1 MPKVYIAGSAGRIEG
16 MYHQAQKET
25 SPSVLVLHPH
35 PLYGGTMNNKL
46 TYGMAKQFA
55 ENDFSVLRVNFRGVG
70 NSDGKFSNGIGEL
83 DDAGAALDWLE
94 TQNPK
99 ASQFWISGFSFGA
112 WIGMQLV
119 MRRPEVDFFVVASP
133 PVSRYN
139 FNFFIPCPTPG
150 LVIQPEND
158 EISLPASTENL
169 VSKVRQNGNDKI
181 ALEMV
186 EGASHFF
193 QGSDQLLFDSIDACI
208 KDSMYTRNP
217 LKVIKYRKRQRK
229 TQNAS

>member
-1 MPKVYIAGSAGRIEG
+1 MSKVYITGSAGRIEA
-16 MYHQAQKET
+16 MYNPAEKEGA
-25 SPSVLVLHPH
+25 PCVIVFHPH
-35 PLYGGTMNNKL
+35 PLYGGTMQNKL
-46 TYGMAKQFA
+46 THGMAKQFA
-55 ENDFSVLRVNFRGVG
+55 LNGFSVLRINFRGVG
-70 NSDGKFSNGIGEL
+70 NSDGKFANGLGEL
-83 DDAGAALDWLE
+83 DDAGVALDWLE
-94 TQNPK
+94 AQNPK
-99 ASQFWISGFSFGA
+99 STQFWISGFSFGA

-169 VSKVRQNGNDKI
+169 VSKVRQNGNSRI
-181 ALEMV
+181 SLEMV

-193 QGSDQLLFDSIDACI
+193 QGCDQMLFDSIDSCVKEALHV
-208 KDSMYTRNP
+208 RNP
-217 LKVIKYRKRQRK
+217 MKVIKYRKRQRK
-229 TQNAS
+229 TQTA